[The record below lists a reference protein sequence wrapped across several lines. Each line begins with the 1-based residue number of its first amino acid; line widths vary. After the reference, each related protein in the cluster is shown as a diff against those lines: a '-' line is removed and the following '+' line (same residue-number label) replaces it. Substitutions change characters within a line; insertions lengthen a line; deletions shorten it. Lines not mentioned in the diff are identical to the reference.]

1 MATRCEF
8 NICVTWHTFNIPCGQ
23 TNRMVNGSRSYAQ
36 KLANV
41 DSLLND
47 NQCEDMLKQLV
58 YKDRF
63 MKLNHKKDDL

>member
-1 MATRCEF
+1 
-8 NICVTWHTFNIPCGQ
+8 
-23 TNRMVNGSRSYAQ
+23 MVNGSRSYAQ